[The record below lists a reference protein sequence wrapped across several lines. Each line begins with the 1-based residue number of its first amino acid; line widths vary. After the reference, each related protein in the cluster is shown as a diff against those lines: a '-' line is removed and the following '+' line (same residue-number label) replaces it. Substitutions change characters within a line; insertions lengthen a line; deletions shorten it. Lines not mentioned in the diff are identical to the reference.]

1 MTTTTNRTDP
11 DQVNAGERQ
20 PDDYVGTLAADLPD
34 VEIRRLMPG
43 FHVRLK
49 GRLADAM
56 PAESRETTTDTWTA
70 AVRFVLAA
78 RQVAKESALVR
89 TR

>member
-1 MTTTTNRTDP
+1 MTTTNRTDP

-43 FHVRLK
+43 FAVRLK
-49 GRLADAM
+49 GKLADAM
-56 PAESRETTTDTWTA
+56 PREKREVTTDTWTA